1 MHLGRITLG
10 TRKGWV
16 LTGLKQLCRECLETL
31 VNTKLNR
38 SQQCAHR
45 TKKTKGILCFIRWNI
60 ARRSNEQ
67 GQKDLQSCLPAQ
79 SLSDSAVFPIYKVK
93 LTFSMV
99 KFTWKCF
106 FHYLNFYQ
114 KLAFLFFKSNNYLSR
129 FPEWKLLPP
138 MNKHTRK
145 GTAKTGSSLLF
156 VCVWVNSYPLLK
168 VHSLTHTNY
177 FPGYPPI
184 GINTIFFLICQPIN
198 SWPQQGFLGVRS
210 PWKCVTLI
218 PNIFPKKNPSQGVMD
233 CAKICL
239 DFSNKK
245 KKLTQG
251 LVMGESCNWSS
262 MVTWPLTEEWDPGRM
277 TATAFHSSIA
287 VVLVLFKLER
297 QEGLGSCQC

>member
-1 MHLGRITLG
+1 MHLVRITLG

-45 TKKTKGILCFIRWNI
+45 TMKTKSILCFIKWNI

-114 KLAFLFFKSNNYLSR
+114 KLASLFFKSNNYLSR

-145 GTAKTGSSLLF
+145 GTAKAGSSLLF

-218 PNIFPKKNPSQGVMD
+218 PNIFPKKIRVKVWWIVQRFVW
-233 CAKICL
+233 I
-239 DFSNKK
+239 FQIK

>member
-1 MHLGRITLG
+1 
-10 TRKGWV
+10 
-16 LTGLKQLCRECLETL
+16 
-31 VNTKLNR
+31 
-38 SQQCAHR
+38 
-45 TKKTKGILCFIRWNI
+45 
-60 ARRSNEQ
+60 
-67 GQKDLQSCLPAQ
+67 
-79 SLSDSAVFPIYKVK
+79 
-93 LTFSMV
+93 
-99 KFTWKCF
+99 
-106 FHYLNFYQ
+106 
-114 KLAFLFFKSNNYLSR
+114 
-129 FPEWKLLPP
+129 

-218 PNIFPKKNPSQGVMD
+218 PNIFPKKIRVKVWWIVQRFVW
-233 CAKICL
+233 I
-239 DFSNKK
+239 FQIKK

>member
-93 LTFSMV
+93 LTFIMV
-99 KFTWKCF
+99 KFPWKCF

-239 DFSNKK
+239 DFSN
-245 KKLTQG
+245 
-251 LVMGESCNWSS
+251 
-262 MVTWPLTEEWDPGRM
+262 
-277 TATAFHSSIA
+277 
-287 VVLVLFKLER
+287 
-297 QEGLGSCQC
+297 

>member
-45 TKKTKGILCFIRWNI
+45 TMKTKSILCFIKWNI

-114 KLAFLFFKSNNYLSR
+114 KLASLFFKSNNYLSR

-218 PNIFPKKNPSQGVMD
+218 PNIFPKKIRVKVWWIVQRFVW
-233 CAKICL
+233 I
-239 DFSNKK
+239 FQIK

>member
-1 MHLGRITLG
+1 
-10 TRKGWV
+10 
-16 LTGLKQLCRECLETL
+16 
-31 VNTKLNR
+31 
-38 SQQCAHR
+38 
-45 TKKTKGILCFIRWNI
+45 
-60 ARRSNEQ
+60 
-67 GQKDLQSCLPAQ
+67 
-79 SLSDSAVFPIYKVK
+79 
-93 LTFSMV
+93 
-99 KFTWKCF
+99 
-106 FHYLNFYQ
+106 
-114 KLAFLFFKSNNYLSR
+114 
-129 FPEWKLLPP
+129 
-138 MNKHTRK
+138 MNKHTSK

-245 KKLTQG
+245 KKTDSRPGDGGELQLKQHGYLTPDRRVRSRENDSNSLSFQHRCCSG
-251 LVMGESCNWSS
+251 
-262 MVTWPLTEEWDPGRM
+262 
-277 TATAFHSSIA
+277 FI
-287 VVLVLFKLER
+287 
-297 QEGLGSCQC
+297 

>member
-31 VNTKLNR
+31 VNIKLNR

-45 TKKTKGILCFIRWNI
+45 TMKTKGILCFIKWNI
-60 ARRSNEQ
+60 ARRSNDQ
-67 GQKDLQSCLPAQ
+67 GQKDLQSCLLAQ
-79 SLSDSAVFPIYKVK
+79 SLSDSAMFPIYKVK

-114 KLAFLFFKSNNYLSR
+114 KLASLFFKSNNYLSR

-184 GINTIFFLICQPIN
+184 GINTIFFFNLSTNKFMASTRIPGGKKSLKMCYIN
-198 SWPQQGFLGVRS
+198 T
-210 PWKCVTLI
+210 KYI
-218 PNIFPKKNPSQGVMD
+218 P
-233 CAKICL
+233 
-239 DFSNKK
+239 
-245 KKLTQG
+245 
-251 LVMGESCNWSS
+251 
-262 MVTWPLTEEWDPGRM
+262 
-277 TATAFHSSIA
+277 
-287 VVLVLFKLER
+287 
-297 QEGLGSCQC
+297 

>member
-1 MHLGRITLG
+1 
-10 TRKGWV
+10 
-16 LTGLKQLCRECLETL
+16 
-31 VNTKLNR
+31 
-38 SQQCAHR
+38 
-45 TKKTKGILCFIRWNI
+45 
-60 ARRSNEQ
+60 
-67 GQKDLQSCLPAQ
+67 
-79 SLSDSAVFPIYKVK
+79 
-93 LTFSMV
+93 
-99 KFTWKCF
+99 
-106 FHYLNFYQ
+106 
-114 KLAFLFFKSNNYLSR
+114 
-129 FPEWKLLPP
+129 